1 MIVKS
6 LEERRVLYAGVPE
19 TMHGSSSYRGG
30 IQVKGAGPFDRR
42 MVLDLRSGSQEKS
55 CGVGLRGF
63 ESHPPHHTS
72 QIFKQLGFKRESKIR
87 FHGLRLMMVD
97 TRSLKPLASIPN
109 LEVRRKSGEAP
120 VEFVSDKVAETN
132 VSYPEGLGRLTHQ
145 FPDAM
150 QSIGELLVL
159 GS

>member
-30 IQVKGAGPFDRR
+30 IQVKGAGPIDRR

-72 QIFKQLGFKRESKIR
+72 QIFKTYEEKS
-87 FHGLRLMMVD
+87 
-97 TRSLKPLASIPN
+97 
-109 LEVRRKSGEAP
+109 RKAGCDSNPKA
-120 VEFVSDKVAETN
+120 DALVAHRTW
-132 VSYPEGLGRLTHQ
+132 
-145 FPDAM
+145 
-150 QSIGELLVL
+150 
-159 GS
+159 